1 MSRSLSLQVYVS
13 LELGERARAAASAR
27 GLSVSEWVRLLVVS
41 ACEPDGQA
49 AADMRQ
55 SRRFARQSL
64 FAMIGIDALLA
75 GHPDHALRG
84 RAHEAFS
91 RKCQEQGLVSGAGAG
106 GSDDA

>member
-13 LELGERARAAASAR
+13 LELGQQARAAASAR
-27 GLSVSEWVRLLVVS
+27 GLSVSEWVRLLIVS
-41 ACEPDGQA
+41 ACGPGER
-49 AADMRQ
+49 ADAVEQ
-55 SRRFARQSL
+55 SARRIARQSL

-91 RKCQEQGLVSGAGAG
+91 RKCREQGLVSGAGDG
-106 GSDDA
+106 GSDEA